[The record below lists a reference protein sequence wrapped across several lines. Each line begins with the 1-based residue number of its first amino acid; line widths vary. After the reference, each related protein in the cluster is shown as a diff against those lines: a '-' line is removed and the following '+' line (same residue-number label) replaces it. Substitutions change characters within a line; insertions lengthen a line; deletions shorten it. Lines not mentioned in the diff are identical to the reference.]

1 MKWFKMRESLNLGY
15 MALDLR
21 DWVGLVVIGRRGCG
35 MVEQMRLIIL
45 DIEYELRW
53 YFRVKRVEVIF
64 LKK

>member
-1 MKWFKMRESLNLGY
+1 MIVW
-15 MALDLR
+15 
-21 DWVGLVVIGRRGCG
+21 WGCG

-53 YFRVKRVEVIF
+53 YFRVKRIEVIF